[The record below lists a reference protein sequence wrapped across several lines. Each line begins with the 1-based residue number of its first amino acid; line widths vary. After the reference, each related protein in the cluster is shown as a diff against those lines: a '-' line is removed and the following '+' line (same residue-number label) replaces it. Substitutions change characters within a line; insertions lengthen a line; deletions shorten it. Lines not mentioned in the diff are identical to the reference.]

1 MNYFKRNHFALNI
14 FASLSFWIIITPTGE
29 DFLSIPWYIIV
40 SIYDASRLSLFD
52 SFSHFLTVIYN
63 LILTIS
69 GVLLL
74 FSGFKNRH
82 RTLISICAASV
93 LLSILFTPLYLPAW
107 LNLTALSFN
116 AVFILICGLSV
127 VVNVLVYRDEQEEW
141 RELKTRLVI

>member
-40 SIYDASRLSLFD
+40 SIYDATRLSLFD

-82 RTLISICAASV
+82 RTLIFICAASV

-116 AVFILICGLSV
+116 AVFILICGLAV
-127 VVNVLVYRDEQEEW
+127 VVNFLVYRDEQEEW